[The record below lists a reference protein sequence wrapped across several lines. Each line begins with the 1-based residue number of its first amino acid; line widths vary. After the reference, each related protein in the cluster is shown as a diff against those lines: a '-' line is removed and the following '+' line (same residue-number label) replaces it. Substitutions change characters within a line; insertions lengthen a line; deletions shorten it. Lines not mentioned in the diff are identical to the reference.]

1 MSSSSEF
8 PGTASGDS
16 YEVEGPDT
24 GSMSEAEGTGT
35 ATDVDKRSL
44 STSIGMLLT
53 AAVTSL
59 CSSLTDSSE
68 HGERFTTALDEV
80 LHFLF
85 STKTFQ

>member
-8 PGTASGDS
+8 PGTASGGS

-35 ATDVDKRSL
+35 ASDVDKRSL
-44 STSIGMLLT
+44 PTSTLFMF
-53 AAVTSL
+53 
-59 CSSLTDSSE
+59 SLTDSSE

-85 STKTFQ
+85 STKMFK